1 MENKITA
8 SQILKEYENGLE
20 YQKNMGYYEKFPMY
34 ERFKFGEQWP
44 PATDRTRYMPR
55 PVMNII
61 KYIVNQ
67 RKSNLLNSP
76 LNILFS
82 ADETIE
88 DIPEEMEETEENSLI
103 KFASEGADKYT
114 NLAKYVWEDLKQDE
128 LNDKITEDACTNGTG
143 FVHYF
148 WDINVKGGI
157 TNSYIGAIRGEIIDG
172 LNIFVSNPQDEEIQN
187 QDYIIVSKRVNVDKV
202 KEIAKKE
209 GISFEDIENI
219 SSDTTDENYD
229 TSRSEDEEQNMT
241 TLLTRYY
248 RKKVNVTEEKD
259 GVIIKTEKNQVFF
272 VKSVGETL
280 ITKEHNT
287 RLEKYPIAK
296 FDWYRRKKSFFGVGE
311 VEGIIPNQKAINFN
325 IAMQLLA
332 VQDMGFP
339 KIIIPE
345 GSIDQKITNEPG
357 EIIVEHTFNG
367 AGVRYLNP
375 PAFSSMPLNLSDSIY
390 EKTRTLAGVSDTS
403 TGEAFTANM
412 AASAIIALQ
421 NQAKVPIQNIQQ
433 KFFRFIE
440 DVARI
445 WLEFFRHYYST
456 GRTFAVED
464 EMGQKHNET
473 VRGTDYK
480 DFDYKLKIDVG
491 TSSAYSESLAQSS
504 LDKLFDRGDIDV
516 ETYVDLSPNTVM
528 PFKERLKEIFK
539 QQREIQQQMPEQ
551 QQAVPQEEMQ
561 SQISQE
567 GYADTMAN
575 PEISQAVYN
584 KIENESI

>member
-8 SQILKEYENGLE
+8 SQISKEYENGLE
-20 YQKNMGYYEKFPMY
+20 YQKNMGYYEKFPMF
-34 ERFKFGEQWP
+34 ERFKFGQQWP
-44 PATDRTRYMPR
+44 SATDRTRYMPR

-61 KYIVNQ
+61 KYIINQ

-88 DIPEEMEETEENSLI
+88 DTEETEENSLI
-103 KFASEGADKYT
+103 QRAAEGADKYT
-114 NLAKYVWEDLKQDE
+114 SLAKYVWEDLEQDE

-143 FVHYF
+143 FVHYY
-148 WDINVKGGI
+148 WDIGVKGGI

-187 QDYIIVSKRVNVDKV
+187 QDYIIISKRVKVDKI
-202 KEIAKKE
+202 KKIAKEEK
-209 GISFEDIENI
+209 IPFEEIENI

-229 TSRSEDEEQNMT
+229 TSRSEDEEQNMA

-248 RKKVNVTEEKD
+248 RKKVKVTEEKD
-259 GVIIKTEKNQVFF
+259 GVTTTKEKNQVFF
-272 VKSVGETL
+272 IKSVGETL

-287 RLEKYPIAK
+287 MLEQYPIAK

-339 KIIIPE
+339 KIIVPE
-345 GSIDQKITNEPG
+345 GSVDQKITNEPG
-357 EIIVEHTFNG
+357 EIIIEHDFNG

-433 KFFRFIE
+433 KFFRFIK

-445 WLEFFRHYYST
+445 WLEFFRNYYST
-456 GRTFAVED
+456 DRTFAVED

-473 VRGTDYK
+473 VNGKDYK
-480 DFDYKLKIDVG
+480 YFDYKLKIDVG

-539 QQREIQQQMPEQ
+539 QQREMQEQMQQQT
-551 QQAVPQEEMQ
+551 APQEETQ
-561 SQISQE
+561 NQISQE
-567 GYADTMAN
+567 GYADTMIS